1 MVRVEASSIA
11 LYLLPQPFLFAAESS
26 QRCKDLKLLMD
37 FEAARANSTQDSC
50 SKVTSVASLGSR
62 VWDCCKVSRGWPQRP
77 CPKSARE
84 QMGRMALQVAA
95 AVYPRGICGT
105 GIQAGIG
112 AVAHRRGSC
121 ISHPHGICGTEIQS
135 LELQTQ
141 STKWWADEAICWAPG
156 WDQCRGN
163 RQPARQL
170 LFYYVLQ
177 NQEGQLPSLLP
188 WSNLQP
194 SPCKVLITD
203 VFISCFLGM
212 YLIPVWAIVPI
223 SCMGYCTYV
232 LSEIM

>member
-77 CPKSARE
+77 CPKSASE
-84 QMGRMALQVAA
+84 QMGRMASQVAA

-112 AVAHRRGSC
+112 AVAHPRGSC
-121 ISHPHGICGTEIQS
+121 LSHPRGICGTRIQS
-135 LELQTQ
+135 LELQRQ
-141 STKWWADEAICWAPG
+141 STKWWAEEAICQAPG
-156 WDQCRGN
+156 WDQGRGN
-163 RQPARQL
+163 RRGDCYSTMY
-170 LFYYVLQ
+170 FTTKRD
-177 NQEGQLPSLLP
+177 NSLPCSLDP
-188 WSNLQP
+188 IY
-194 SPCKVLITD
+194 SPPLVKH
-203 VFISCFLGM
+203 SSQM
-212 YLIPVWAIVPI
+212 YICPI
-223 SCMGYCTYV
+223 FWEC
-232 LSEIM
+232 I